1 MGIAARVGTW
11 VDGGR
16 GENAIGNNW
25 MYACGVVYLCGM
37 GGVFVRY
44 GRGVNGRKGEYERM
58 QKI

>member
-1 MGIAARVGTW
+1 MGIAARVWTR
-11 VDGGR
+11 VDGGS

-25 MYACGVVYLCGM
+25 MDACGVVYLCGM
-37 GGVFVRY
+37 GDVLVRY